1 MVVWTILT
9 LSATLGIVGLV
20 GLLHACWTSARASQ
34 VSPGNEAHSTNN
46 LLLYK
51 EGYDTGAC
59 GQQSNVAV
67 ACVSTKQA

>member
-34 VSPGNEAHSTNN
+34 VSPGNEAQSPNN
-46 LLLYK
+46 LLLHK
-51 EGYDTGAC
+51 DGYDTSSY

-67 ACVSTKQA
+67 ACVSTK